1 MARHLPLENLTMR
14 STIRS
19 PSNAGTIAARTHR
32 PVSGPAMKPARA
44 LGLVLAAFLAGC
56 AAPTSSPPT
65 SPSPNTSSAPPRA
78 VESEPV
84 AEPRPA
90 DATEGLDPTSKEPA
104 NDPSAEAAT
113 AAEAQP
119 ARVLPPAE
127 PEPAAAP
134 TAPAPPA
141 LADAGDQPPDEPA
154 AGPDGEAAAAQE
166 ADDRVEAAA
175 EPRTPVTPAPV
186 AVQRSLRGRVTLQGG
201 DAEVSQTVV
210 YFEPEGGAAPPAP
223 GVFDVETR
231 DKTFDPTVI
240 VVPRGS
246 EVRFPNRDP
255 ILHNVFS
262 VSGDNAFDLGVYG
275 PDTAPA
281 TTLEQTGAVNVY
293 CNVHHDMHAHVLVL
307 DTPWFVQVG
316 PDGRFSLDGL
326 PPGPGRL
333 TAWHRQA
340 ETWSMS
346 INENAGD
353 TAAGPIEIRL
363 DINRPQLPEHMD
375 KTGQSYFRRDR
386 DPYR

>member
-1 MARHLPLENLTMR
+1 MCLM
-14 STIRS
+14 IRS
-19 PSNAGTIAARTHR
+19 PSSAETIAARTHR
-32 PVSGPAMKPARA
+32 PASGPAMKPTRA
-44 LGLVLAAFLAGC
+44 LGLVLAAVLAGC

-65 SPSPNTSSAPPRA
+65 SPSSSTSSAPPRS
-78 VESEPV
+78 VEPEPV

-90 DATEGLDPTSKEPA
+90 DATEGVDPTSNAPTNEPS
-104 NDPSAEAAT
+104 DEAAT
-113 AAEAQP
+113 APEAEA

-127 PEPAAAP
+127 PEPEAAP
-134 TAPAPPA
+134 TA
-141 LADAGDQPPDEPA
+141 LADAADASPDAPD
-154 AGPDGEAAAAQE
+154 AGPEAEAAAAPE
-166 ADDRVEAAA
+166 ADDRVEAAT
-175 EPRTPVTPAPV
+175 EPLDPVTPAPVAPAPV

-275 PDTAPA
+275 PDTAPG

-326 PPGPGRL
+326 PPGPGTL

-340 ETWSMS
+340 EAWSMS
-346 INENAGD
+346 ITETVGG
-353 TAAGPIEIRL
+353 TAADPIEIRL